1 MRTLLVA
8 ALALVGSTACAQF
21 PVGQVMALGPWQ
33 PNPYG
38 GPGFYYSNPTYG
50 YRGPVGYA
58 PTRYYGGYGGYG
70 AGYDDDVAYEI
81 RQLRTSMEQEAMT
94 ARRQANLRESR
105 RRTDAIYRESQQA
118 QQTGYKNPYLD
129 YSRFRGR

>member
-8 ALALVGSTACAQF
+8 FAVLVCSPACAQF

-38 GPGFYYSNPTYG
+38 GPGYYYSNPTYG

-58 PTRYYGGYGGYG
+58 PTGYYGGYGRYG

-81 RQLRTSMEQEAMT
+81 RQLRTSMEQQ
-94 ARRQANLRESR
+94 ARTTRMQANLRESR
-105 RRTDAIYRESQQA
+105 RRTQEIYRETSP
-118 QQTGYKNPYLD
+118 TSSSYNNPHLD